1 MYNTIIKMFKILK
14 VVNKQFW
21 KEKMKNYHQQKEKDE
36 NLKKLK
42 IKK

>member
-14 VVNKQFW
+14 VGNKQFQ

-36 NLKKLK
+36 NLKKLR